1 MRDPELLKR
10 ATALWRE
17 AYGHQMQGD
26 LERAIELYQRS
37 IDVYPTAEAHTFLGW
52 TLSFQ
57 GRLEEATREC
67 LKAIEV
73 DPDFGNPYNDIGC
86 YLMQEG
92 KFEEA
97 IPWLEHGAVDLE
109 AEAGSRRDVQDVAGA
124 FGRVEGE
131 LVAQRVGRAIQ
142 LEQGFGREHGGRVRR
157 QRGGEVEAREQ
168 ADGRSPHV
176 RVDRHG
182 RRRCQCGDSP
192 RLGEAAT
199 TADVGLQDV
208 HGAPRA
214 ELAEAPTCVLGLA
227 ARDRDSERR
236 LDLAVAVHVLGDNG
250 LFEPGEVVRLD
261 LPAEADRLA
270 GVVG

>member
-17 AYGHQMQGD
+17 AYGHRMQGD

-86 YLMQEG
+86 YLMQQG

-97 IPWLEHGAVDLE
+97 IPWLEKAK
-109 AEAGSRRDVQDVAGA
+109 R
-124 FGRVEGE
+124 
-131 LVAQRVGRAIQ
+131 
-142 LEQGFGREHGGRVRR
+142 
-157 QRGGEVEAREQ
+157 
-168 ADGRSPHV
+168 
-176 RVDRHG
+176 
-182 RRRCQCGDSP
+182 
-192 RLGEAAT
+192 
-199 TADVGLQDV
+199 
-208 HGAPRA
+208 APRYK
-214 ELAEAPTCVLGLA
+214 PRQFPYMKLG
-227 ARDRDSERR
+227 RIDRKSTR
-236 LDLAVAVHVLGDNG
+236 LNSSHRCISYAVFCLKKKKTHVI
-250 LFEPGEVVRLD
+250 RK
-261 LPAEADRLA
+261 
-270 GVVG
+270 